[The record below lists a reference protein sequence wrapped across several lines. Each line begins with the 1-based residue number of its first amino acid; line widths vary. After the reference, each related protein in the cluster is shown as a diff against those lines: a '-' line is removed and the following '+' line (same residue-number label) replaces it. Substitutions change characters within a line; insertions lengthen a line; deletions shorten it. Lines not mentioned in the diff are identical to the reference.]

1 MVMIG
6 GVELNP
12 GLQTEEKLIE
22 FMLELREELKG
33 ICEQLQKNKFILDTV
48 SIELDQMNDTMKI
61 LMEEQ
66 ERVKVQVNS
75 WEANKAQEDGG
86 RT

>member
-1 MVMIG
+1 MLMIG

-22 FMLELREELKG
+22 FMLEQREEMKG
-33 ICEQLQKNKFILDTV
+33 ICQQLQKNKLILDTV
-48 SIELDQMNDTMKI
+48 SIKLDQMNDTTKI
-61 LMEEQ
+61 IMEEQ
-66 ERVKVQVNS
+66 ERIKVQVNP
-75 WEANKAQEDGG
+75 WETNKAQEDGR

>member
-1 MVMIG
+1 MIG

-12 GLQTEEKLIE
+12 GLQTEGKLIE
-22 FMLELREELKG
+22 FMLEQREEMKG
-33 ICEQLQKNKFILDTV
+33 IYEQLQKNKFILDTMC
-48 SIELDQMNDTMKI
+48 IKLDHMNDTTKI

-66 ERVKVQVNS
+66 ERIKVQVNS
-75 WEANKAQEDGG
+75 WETTKAEEDGG

>member
-1 MVMIG
+1 VRIVHTWFFGIIIAVMVMIG

-33 ICEQLQKNKFILDTV
+33 ICE
-48 SIELDQMNDTMKI
+48 
-61 LMEEQ
+61 
-66 ERVKVQVNS
+66 
-75 WEANKAQEDGG
+75 
-86 RT
+86 

>member
-1 MVMIG
+1 MNNYDINIVRIVHTWFFGIIIAVMVMIG

-33 ICEQLQKNKFILDTV
+33 ICE
-48 SIELDQMNDTMKI
+48 
-61 LMEEQ
+61 
-66 ERVKVQVNS
+66 
-75 WEANKAQEDGG
+75 
-86 RT
+86 